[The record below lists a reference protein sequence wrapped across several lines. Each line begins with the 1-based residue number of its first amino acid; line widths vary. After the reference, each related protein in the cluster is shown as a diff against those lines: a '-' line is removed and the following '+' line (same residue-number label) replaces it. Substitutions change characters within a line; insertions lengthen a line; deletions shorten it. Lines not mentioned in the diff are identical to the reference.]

1 MNSADLRQRLA
12 AILAAD
18 VHGYSRLMAAD
29 DRATVAALDTARTL
43 FRTHIEAHHGR
54 VIDMVGD
61 SVLAAFES
69 ATGAV
74 SAAMAVQQALQAH
87 MGDVAEERRMRFRI
101 GIHLGDVIE
110 KPDGTIYGD
119 GVNIAARL
127 EGLAEPGGITVSD
140 SIRTA
145 VRGKVRAHFDDQG
158 EQTVKN
164 IPEPVRTYRVG
175 PADADPAASAGKAV
189 TALPATPAA
198 SPTKQPSPPAE
209 PAEPRLGP
217 RSVAVLPFLAQGLP
231 DDLSFLSERLTGGLI
246 SELSRQPGLSV
257 VALGTMLTFAQRRP
271 PPSQLA
277 QELSVRFVVDGE
289 LDLRDDMLHVSMQVI
304 DGWRGTQTFADAL
317 ELPANAW
324 HKTAAVVVGRLARAL
339 RLELND
345 LASQTPVVTSDAEL
359 QARAQAAQAWVQLFA
374 RAQSPDTNQRAT
386 RLARS
391 AVALAPELSQAWMC
405 LAYADWRAGQYRWSD
420 EPRDEQLAR
429 ALTEAERAT
438 ALDPRDPDAHYVLA
452 LTSLHYRGH
461 RQRATECLRNCLRL
475 SSSYAPAYGL
485 LAHSLERHGQHDEA
499 RAYCDKAFELSPLE
513 PLRVIWH
520 YVRAEASLATG
531 DPDGALEESQ
541 RGMAVNPGYAQL
553 YVTGATAA
561 WRLGHVEQ
569 AHEWVATLRE
579 HPAYCSLEAIRVTT
593 ARTFDPAAI
602 GQLHQ
607 VLDTLRKAGLPE
619 TGP

>member
-1 MNSADLRQRLA
+1 
-12 AILAAD
+12 
-18 VHGYSRLMAAD
+18 MAAD
-29 DRATVAALDTARTL
+29 DRATVAALDVSRTL

-61 SVLAAFES
+61 AVLAAFES

-74 SAAMAVQQALQAH
+74 SAALAVQQDLQAR
-87 MGDVAEERRMRFRI
+87 MGDVPEDRRMRFRI

-127 EGLAEPGGITVSD
+127 EGLAEPGGITVSE

-145 VRGKVRAHFDDQG
+145 VRGKVRASFEDQG

-164 IPEPVRTYRVG
+164 IPEPVRTYRVSTG
-175 PADADPAASAGKAV
+175 IAEPAASGSTSVPAQTSAV
-189 TALPATPAA
+189 PAA
-198 SPTKQPSPPAE
+198 PRQPAPPAE

-217 RSVAVLPFLAQGLP
+217 RSVAVLPFDAYGLP

-246 SELSRQPGLSV
+246 AELSRQPGLSV
-257 VALGTMLTFAQRRP
+257 VALGTMLTFVQRRP
-271 PPSQLA
+271 PPSELA
-277 QELSVRFVVDGE
+277 HALSVRFVVDGQLE
-289 LDLRDDMLHVSMQVI
+289 LRDDMLHVSMQVV

-324 HKTAAVVVGRLARAL
+324 HKTATVVVGRLARAL

-429 ALTEAERAT
+429 ALSEAERAT

-452 LTSLHYRGH
+452 LAALHYRGH

-485 LAHSLERHGQHDEA
+485 LAHSLERHGRHEEA

-531 DPDGALEESQ
+531 DPAAALEESQ

-553 YVTGATAA
+553 YVTGIAAA
-561 WRLGHVEQ
+561 WRLGQAEQ
-569 AHEWVATLRE
+569 AQEWVTTLRQ

-602 GQLHQ
+602 GQLDQ
-607 VLDTLRKAGLPE
+607 VLETLREAGLPE
-619 TGP
+619 Q